1 MKLIDICTVLSR
13 GRTISD
19 KYKDINGNV
28 FNIRLVHIQNSGN
41 IVLNDDYKYNIED
54 KNNYLYRYGVQNNDL
69 VFPELTRTDFD
80 VKLIQG
86 IQPNIAM
93 YSARVIFARINS
105 EKYNPVFLS
114 KLLNSEKYK
123 KKFLDYVYIETVG
136 YSAVKQIRI
145 EQLKNFEIPDIPLNE
160 QERIIKE
167 DMKINEK
174 IHKLKNELHTL
185 YEL

>member
-54 KNNYLYRYGVQNNDL
+54 KNNYLYRYGVQDNDL

-86 IQPNIAM
+86 IQPNIAI
-93 YSARVIFARINS
+93 YSARVIFARINT
-105 EKYNPVFLS
+105 ELYNPVFLS
-114 KLLNSEKYK
+114 KLLNNEKYNK
-123 KKFLDYVYIETVG
+123 KMIEQVYKNTMG
-136 YSAVKQIRI
+136 YSAVKQIRM
-145 EQLKNFEIPDIPLNE
+145 EELKNFEIPDITLE
-160 QERIIKE
+160 KQEGILKQ
-167 DMKINEK
+167 DEK
-174 IHKLKNELHTL
+174 ISQRIDKLKNELHTL
-185 YEL
+185 YDI

>member
-54 KNNYLYRYGVQNNDL
+54 KNNYLYRYGVQDNDL

-86 IQPNIAM
+86 IQPNIAI
-93 YSARVIFARINS
+93 YSARVIFARINT
-105 EKYNPVFLS
+105 ELYNPVFLS
-114 KLLNSEKYK
+114 KLLNNEKYNK
-123 KKFLDYVYIETVG
+123 KMIEQVYKNTMG
-136 YSAVKQIRI
+136 YSAVKQIRM
-145 EQLKNFEIPDIPLNE
+145 EELKNFEIPDITLE
-160 QERIIKE
+160 KQESILKQ
-167 DMKINEK
+167 DEK
-174 IHKLKNELHTL
+174 ISQRIDKLKNELHTL
-185 YEL
+185 YDI